1 MAHVRRTIFLSGFFF
16 VGCAPG
22 SSDVESMS
30 QALDICAEAV
40 PANRQVD
47 GIPAY
52 AQCAAAQNSA
62 IYSNN
67 GVDTAT
73 TSGGTGWIRTQY
85 SGGYQCTEFTHRYL
99 QFKWNVSWI
108 PNGNAGTWCDTTPP
122 ADRGIVQSTTPAHG
136 DLIVF
141 GPGVCGASADTGHVA
156 VVDLVDTAKSQ
167 VTLVEQ
173 NSAGR
178 RTSAFSCAKC
188 FLHVVANN
196 GGASDGGVPDASV
209 TPDARS
215 TRDLGRETGPL
226 SAGGSRASD
235 SGVTVTGGQP
245 ATGGT
250 LVATGGNPTSSGG
263 VTTTGGSAGTGGAST
278 TGGTTTGGGG
288 DPLTVTRSSDGGC
301 SYGTSGKPGHR
312 LAVALMG
319 ILLFRGRRRH

>member
-1 MAHVRRTIFLSGFFF
+1 MAHVRRTLFLSGFFF

-22 SSDVESMS
+22 APDFESMP
-30 QALDICAEAV
+30 QALDICAETV

-52 AQCAAAQNSA
+52 AQCASTQTSA

-73 TSGGTGWIRTQY
+73 TSGGAGWIRTQY
-85 SGGYQCTEFTHRYL
+85 SGGYQCTEFAHRYVY
-99 QFKWNVSWI
+99 FKWNVSWI

-122 ADRGIVQSTTPAHG
+122 ADRGIVQTTTPVHG

-156 VVDLVDTAKSQ
+156 VVDVVDTAKSQ

-173 NSAGR
+173 NNAGR
-178 RTSAFSCAKC
+178 RNSALSCAKC
-188 FLHVVANN
+188 FLHVVANT
-196 GGASDGGVPDASV
+196 GATAGPPDAGLAV
-209 TPDARS
+209 DARPAL
-215 TRDLGRETGPL
+215 DLARETGPL
-226 SAGGSRASD
+226 A
-235 SGVTVTGGQP
+235 TGGQP

-250 LVATGGNPTSSGG
+250 LVVTGGTPSSSGG
-263 VTTTGGSAGTGGAST
+263 VTVTGGTPSSSGGMTATGGAAETGGASS
-278 TGGTTTGGGG
+278 TGGTTTRSGG

-301 SYGTSGKPGHR
+301 AYGGSPKAGGP
-312 LAVALMG
+312 LVFALWG
-319 ILLFRGRRRH
+319 ILLVRGRRRR